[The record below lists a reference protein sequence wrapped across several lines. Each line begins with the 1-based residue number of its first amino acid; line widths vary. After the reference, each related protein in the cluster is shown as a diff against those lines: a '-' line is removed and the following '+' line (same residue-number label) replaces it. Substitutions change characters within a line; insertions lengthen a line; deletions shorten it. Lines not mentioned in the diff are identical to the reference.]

1 MKKGAHTTII
11 KRGGKKAHHG
21 VHTGAWKVAFADF
34 TLAMMALFMVL
45 WIVSSVSKEER
56 REIVAH
62 LNGVSIFEGG
72 AFSPVNDPAS
82 AGGPLALVSSM
93 PVNADAERAFDA
105 QIPPQPEALETV
117 LSRSDRELNE
127 LSEAIARITAQLNAQ
142 GNLSLEK
149 VPQGLRIL
157 LQDDEDRMMFPRG
170 SAKITPFFTRLLS
183 ELAPVFNRIDN
194 QVIINGHTDSAT
206 YPETAG
212 YNNWNLSGDRALAA
226 RNVLEKGG
234 LETQRIIQVNA
245 MADRMLLVPDDP
257 LSARNR
263 RIEIMVLTQ
272 VASDSLYQF
281 YGQNGVKVVKPIVDR
296 LQ

>member
-1 MKKGAHTTII
+1 MKKGAQTTII

-45 WIVSSVSKEER
+45 WIVGAVSKEER
-56 REIVAH
+56 SEIVAN
-62 LNGVSIFEGG
+62 LNGTSIFEGNI
-72 AFSPVNDPAS
+72 FSPIGDPAAAS
-82 AGGPLALVSSM
+82 GTAPIVTNLPSV
-93 PVNADAERAFDA
+93 ADTD
-105 QIPPQPEALETV
+105 PQPEEKDVPPPEPLEDV
-117 LSRSDRELNE
+117 LARSDRELNE
-127 LSEAIARITAQLNAQ
+127 LSEAIVRITAELNAQ

-157 LQDDEDRMMFPRG
+157 LQDDDDRMMFPRG
-170 SAKITPFFTRLLS
+170 SAQMTPFFTRLLG
-183 ELAPVFNRIDN
+183 ELGPVFNRIDN
-194 QVIINGHTDSAT
+194 QVLINGHTDSAHYRDSAT
-206 YPETAG
+206 

-226 RNVLEKGG
+226 RTVLEKGG
-234 LETQRIIQVNA
+234 LQMQRVLQVNA
-245 MADRMLLVPDDP
+245 MADRMLLDTENP

-272 VASDSLYQF
+272 AASDTLYQF
-281 YGQNGVKVVKPIVDR
+281 YGRHGVKVVKPIADR

>member
-1 MKKGAHTTII
+1 M
-11 KRGGKKAHHG
+11 
-21 VHTGAWKVAFADF
+21 
-34 TLAMMALFMVL
+34 
-45 WIVSSVSKEER
+45 IVSSVSKEER
-56 REIVAH
+56 QEIVAL
-62 LNGVSIFEGG
+62 LNGVSIFDGSE
-72 AFSPVNDPAS
+72 FNPVNNPGTSGSLAIAPSLPA
-82 AGGPLALVSSM
+82 
-93 PVNADAERAFDA
+93 NADQVTSNDVPDTDR
-105 QIPPQPEALETV
+105 PESLETV
-117 LSRSDRELNE
+117 LSRSDQELND
-127 LSEAIARITAQLNAQ
+127 LSEAIARITAELNAQ

-157 LQDDEDRMMFPRG
+157 LQDNDDRMMFPRG
-170 SAKITPFFTRLLS
+170 SAKITPFFSRLLD

-194 QVIINGHTDSAT
+194 RVIINGHTDSAN
-206 YPETAG
+206 YPESAG

-234 LETQRIIQVNA
+234 LETQRVLQVNA

-272 VASDSLYQF
+272 AASDTLYQF
-281 YGQNGVKVVKPIVDR
+281 YGQYGVKVVKPIADR

>member
-1 MKKGAHTTII
+1 M
-11 KRGGKKAHHG
+11 
-21 VHTGAWKVAFADF
+21 AFADF

-56 REIVAH
+56 QEIVAH
-62 LNGVSIFEGG
+62 LNGVAIFDGSE
-72 AFSPVNDPAS
+72 FNPVNDPAS
-82 AGGPLALVSSM
+82 AGGAQSLVPSSSAI
-93 PVNADAERAFDA
+93 ADTDRDVDA
-105 QIPPQPEALETV
+105 QEARHAETLETV
-117 LSRSDRELNE
+117 LSRSDQELND
-127 LSEAIARITAQLNAQ
+127 LSEAIARITAELNAQ

-157 LQDDEDRMMFPRG
+157 LQDDEDRTMFPRG

-206 YPETAG
+206 YPESAG

-226 RNVLEKGG
+226 RSVLETGG
-234 LETQRIIQVNA
+234 LETQRVMQVNA
-245 MADRMLLVPDDP
+245 MADRMLLVPEDP

-272 VASDSLYQF
+272 AAADSLYQF

>member
-45 WIVSSVSKEER
+45 WIVGAVSEEER
-56 REIVAH
+56 QEIVAQ
-62 LNGVSIFEGG
+62 LNGVSIFDGSEFNPINEPGASGG
-72 AFSPVNDPAS
+72 LAIAPALPAIINNDDEIDVTVK
-82 AGGPLALVSSM
+82 G
-93 PVNADAERAFDA
+93 
-105 QIPPQPEALETV
+105 QPETLENV
-117 LSRSDRELNE
+117 LSRSDQE
-127 LSEAIARITAQLNAQ
+127 LSDLSVAIARITAELNAQ

-157 LQDDEDRMMFPRG
+157 LQDNDDRTMFPRG
-170 SAKITPFFTRLLS
+170 SAKITPFFSRLLD

-194 QVIINGHTDSAT
+194 RVIINGHTDSAT
-206 YPETAG
+206 YPESAG

-234 LETQRIIQVNA
+234 LETQRVLQVNA

-257 LSARNR
+257 LSASNR

-272 VASDSLYQF
+272 AASDTLYQF
-281 YGQNGVKVVKPIVDR
+281 YGQHGVNVVKPIVDR

>member
-11 KRGGKKAHHG
+11 KRGGKKANHG

-45 WIVSSVSKEER
+45 WIVSSVSKDER
-56 REIVAH
+56 REIVAQ
-62 LNGVSIFEGG
+62 LNGVSLFGGG
-72 AFSPVNDPAS
+72 AFSPLNDP
-82 AGGPLALVSSM
+82 SSGSNSLPIAP
-93 PVNADAERAFDA
+93 PVPAIVDTK
-105 QIPPQPEALETV
+105 EATETEESQQTESLKDV

-127 LSEAIARITAQLNAQ
+127 LSEAITKIIAELNAQ

-157 LQDDEDRMMFPRG
+157 LQDDNDRLMFPRG
-170 SAKITPFFTRLLS
+170 SARMTHFFTRLLS

-194 QVIINGHTDSAT
+194 QVVINGHTDSAN
-206 YPETAG
+206 YRNNAG

-226 RNVLEKGG
+226 RSVLEKGG
-234 LETQRIIQVNA
+234 LEARRVIQVNA
-245 MADRMLLVPDDP
+245 MADRMLLDPDNP
-257 LSARNR
+257 LAARNR

-272 VASDSLYQF
+272 AASDSLYQF
-281 YGQNGVKVVKPIVDR
+281 YGRDGVKVVKPIIDR

>member
-1 MKKGAHTTII
+1 MKKGSHTTII

-45 WIVSSVSKEER
+45 WIVGAVSKEER
-56 REIVAH
+56 QEIVAN
-62 LNGVSIFEGG
+62 LNGTSIFDGTV
-72 AFSPVNDPAS
+72 FSPISDPTAIAGPAPIMTSLPVQAAEANESAEQEAS
-82 AGGPLALVSSM
+82 
-93 PVNADAERAFDA
+93 
-105 QIPPQPEALETV
+105 QPESLENV

-127 LSEAIARITAQLNAQ
+127 LGEAIARITAELNAQ

-157 LQDDEDRMMFPRG
+157 LQDDDDRVMFERG
-170 SAKITPFFTRLLS
+170 SAQMTPFFTRLLS

-194 QVIINGHTDSAT
+194 KVIINGHTDAAN
-206 YPETAG
+206 YRDNAG

-226 RNVLEKGG
+226 RTVLEKGG
-234 LETQRIIQVNA
+234 LEAKRVLQVNA
-245 MADRMLLVPDDP
+245 MADRMLLDPKNP

-272 VASDSLYQF
+272 SASDTLYQF
-281 YGQNGVKVVKPIVDR
+281 YGRNGVKVVKPIAER

>member
-1 MKKGAHTTII
+1 MKKGTHTTII

-45 WIVSSVSKEER
+45 WIVGAVSKEER
-56 REIVAH
+56 QEIVAN
-62 LNGVSIFEGG
+62 LNGTSIFDGTV
-72 AFSPVNDPAS
+72 FSPIGDPA
-82 AGGPLALVSSM
+82 AVVGPAPIVTQQ
-93 PVNADAERAFDA
+93 PTEADADSEPEM
-105 QIPPQPEALETV
+105 QEKPQPEPLENV

-127 LSEAIARITAQLNAQ
+127 LSEAIARITTELNAQ

-157 LQDDEDRMMFPRG
+157 LQDDDDRVMFERG
-170 SAKITPFFTRLLS
+170 SAKMTPFFTRLLS

-194 QVIINGHTDSAT
+194 RVLINGHTDAAHYRDSAR
-206 YPETAG
+206 

-226 RNVLEKGG
+226 RTVLEKGG
-234 LETQRIIQVNA
+234 LEAKRVLQVNA
-245 MADRMLLVPDDP
+245 MADRMLLDPDHP

-272 VASDSLYQF
+272 AASETLYQF
-281 YGQNGVKVVKPIVDR
+281 YGRNGTKVVKPIVER